1 MTMLRLLRNPFVLI
15 GQGFAL
21 GGLLFIGVGG
31 ARADTPAAAPAP
43 AEIAAR

>member
-1 MTMLRLLRNPFVLI
+1 MKMIRLLRNPFALI

-21 GGLLFIGVGG
+21 GGLLFIGAGG
-31 ARADTPAAAPAP
+31 ARADTPTAAPVP